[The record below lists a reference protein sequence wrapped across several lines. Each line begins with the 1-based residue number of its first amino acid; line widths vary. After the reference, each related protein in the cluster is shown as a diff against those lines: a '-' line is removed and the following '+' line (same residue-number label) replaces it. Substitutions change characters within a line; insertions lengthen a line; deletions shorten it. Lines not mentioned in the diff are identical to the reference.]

1 MSQAETERVTTR
13 TSFRVDFAELL
24 AQTPGRYRSHDR
36 TSCKLRE
43 ESGVH
48 GLIEVEYQTRTN
60 NAVPY
65 KTAFGAMCLFNVVPP
80 CFRVTC
86 CSSSYSRD
94 FRRSWGGRS
103 TFLYFTE
110 CIRFLHVAQRTTRT
124 QFSMLVVLESSLCFS
139 CPSRSVNFDLFQDLA
154 CTAV

>member
-1 MSQAETERVTTR
+1 MRQKQLPQGHPSAWISLSSLRRRRDDTEAMTR
-13 TSFRVDFAELL
+13 PRA
-24 AQTPGRYRSHDR
+24 
-36 TSCKLRE
+36 SCEKRA
-43 ESGVH
+43 VH

-65 KTAFGAMCLFNVVPP
+65 KTALGAMCLFNVVPP